1 MQTHSTNKLPLVI
14 FPSFSPLF
22 SALSPFLS
30 IYLSLSFLSLSSSFL
45 PLLSVLPLVHLHFH
59 SVSLLTLLFLLSY
72 SPTTT
77 TPLFAPPH
85 PPLHL
90 LQFAALVFHFYC
102 FAVQLILFDSKA
114 RSKRE
119 EKRYCL
125 WIFSDILNRLR
136 LFPSLSLSP
145 SLSLCFYF
153 VVVVAFFRLL
163 IGDRES
169 GASPGH
175 KLLMAALPHLPL
187 SLLSLSPCS
196 PCSSLD
202 SNKSNKLTTQEMK
215 HDIALSLSLCQRRSQ
230 RWQRQ
235 RIVAYTFFND

>member
-1 MQTHSTNKLPLVI
+1 MFEQFCLDIKCPAKRVFTVLHSNLSANPFDKQA
-14 FPSFSPLF
+14 PSSY
-22 SALSPFLS
+22 LSFFFPFLLRTLS
-30 IYLSLSFLSLSSSFL
+30 LSLYLSLSLISFPFFLFPAPFVCLPQSF
-45 PLLSVLPLVHLHFH
+45 PLVHLHFH

-72 SPTTT
+72 SPSTN

-136 LFPSLSLSP
+136 LFPSLSP
-145 SLSLCFYF
+145 SLSLCVF
-153 VVVVAFFRLL
+153 
-163 IGDRES
+163 IS
-169 GASPGH
+169 
-175 KLLMAALPHLPL
+175 
-187 SLLSLSPCS
+187 SLLLLFFGYSSAIESRAHPRAINCLWQLFPISLSPSLPALHSTPTS
-196 PCSSLD
+196 PT
-202 SNKSNKLTTQEMK
+202 N
-215 HDIALSLSLCQRRSQ
+215 
-230 RWQRQ
+230 
-235 RIVAYTFFND
+235 